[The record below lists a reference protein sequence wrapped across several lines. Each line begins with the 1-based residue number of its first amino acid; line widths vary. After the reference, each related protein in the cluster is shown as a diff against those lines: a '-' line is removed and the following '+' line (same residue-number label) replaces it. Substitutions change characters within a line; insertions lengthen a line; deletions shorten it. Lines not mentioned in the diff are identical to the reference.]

1 MGAIYNIIYIHTKP
15 QIEYNY
21 LVTTFSFRDAPI
33 LISVSVSANIG
44 HIFNIGTSVKSIT
57 LTNITL
63 AFDIGTGI
71 DNIGTDIGNIGIL
84 VKVSLANQFHKCM
97 YLLF

>member
-1 MGAIYNIIYIHTKP
+1 MAMYVCVVSHN
-15 QIEYNY
+15 
-21 LVTTFSFRDAPI
+21 RDAPI

-63 AFDIGTGI
+63 SLISVLELATSALISVI
-71 DNIGTDIGNIGIL
+71 LGIL